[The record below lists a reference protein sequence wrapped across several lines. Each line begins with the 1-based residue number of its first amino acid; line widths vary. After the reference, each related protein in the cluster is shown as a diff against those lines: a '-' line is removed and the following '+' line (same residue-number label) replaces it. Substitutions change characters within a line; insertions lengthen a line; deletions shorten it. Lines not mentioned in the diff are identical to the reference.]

1 MVSGD
6 VVRFI
11 VVKAASGTGAVELD
25 ELELLEELEL
35 VAVLPLE
42 EFEDVDEAVLSSVA
56 LALPTPLVALAVS
69 RELELLLEL
78 EEEELEDDC
87 K

>member
-25 ELELLEELEL
+25 ELELLEEL
-35 VAVLPLE
+35 VAVLPLD